1 MVSVPYEEE
10 YMGHTI
16 RVRPSDGKL
25 RVDGVVLD
33 EYNGRVF
40 DQQLLDEIR
49 MQLRNKHVNSVV
61 NNGPSY
67 KYKKVAEDMGANN
80 VTVHND
86 RTHITVKATVK
97 SEEKA
102 HMIQKKLRGMCPT
115 GVKIGLTFSIDDGIK
130 TVKEAKDAYV
140 NGDLN
145 ILELE
150 KRLEDVIEIDRQ
162 FY

>member
-1 MVSVPYEEE
+1 
-10 YMGHTI
+10 
-16 RVRPSDGKL
+16 
-25 RVDGVVLD
+25 
-33 EYNGRVF
+33 
-40 DQQLLDEIR
+40 
-49 MQLRNKHVNSVV
+49 
-61 NNGPSY
+61 
-67 KYKKVAEDMGANN
+67 MGANN

-115 GVKIGLTFSIDDGIK
+115 GVKIGLKFSIDDEVK

-140 NGDLN
+140 NGDLD